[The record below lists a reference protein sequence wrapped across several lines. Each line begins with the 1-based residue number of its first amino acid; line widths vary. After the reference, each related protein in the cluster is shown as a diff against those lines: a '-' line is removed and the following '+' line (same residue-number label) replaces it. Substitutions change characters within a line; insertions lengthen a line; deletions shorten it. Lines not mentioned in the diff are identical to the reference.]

1 MKWLE
6 NTMDMVDNLVDQ
18 ARDITWASILPARE
32 AIMFQEGIPY
42 LTGSDYSD
50 SMLNTSLEDIEDAYY
65 SN

>member
-1 MKWLE
+1 MF
-6 NTMDMVDNLVDQ
+6 NTNFLGMVDKLVDQ

-32 AIMFQEGIPY
+32 AIMLQEGIPY

>member
-32 AIMFQEGIPY
+32 AIMLQEGIPY